1 MKKKLI
7 TLCILLCTLVLEILP
22 YGAVCNFASPEGPPH
37 RATYSYFS
45 LTPYGYA
52 NFAPLITAILTCVLL
67 LIVLISIIF
76 KKAIGK
82 KTAILAGIA
91 SLISLCPMLYG
102 LDYYSIVGA
111 MISLCLIAGTA
122 VISIH
127 GNGNTSSAE

>member
-7 TLCILLCTLVLEILP
+7 TLCLLLCTLVLEILP
-22 YGAVCNFASPEGPPH
+22 YGAVCNFWNPEGPPH

-45 LTPYGYA
+45 MIPYGYA
-52 NFAPLITAILTCVLL
+52 HFSPLITAIMTCVLL

-82 KTAILAGIA
+82 QTAILAGIA

-102 LDYYSIVGA
+102 LDDYSIVGA
-111 MISLCLIAGTA
+111 LIY
-122 VISIH
+122 VLV
-127 GNGNTSSAE
+127 

>member
-1 MKKKLI
+1 MKKKII

-22 YGAVCNFASPEGPPH
+22 YGAVCNFANPEGAP
-37 RATYSYFS
+37 RRVTYSYFS

-67 LIVLISIIF
+67 LIVMISIIF

-102 LDYYSIVGA
+102 LDDYSIVGA
-111 MISLCLIAGTA
+111 LISLCLIAVTA

-127 GNGNTSSAE
+127 GNGDTPSAE

>member
-1 MKKKLI
+1 MKKKI
-7 TLCILLCTLVLEILP
+7 IVLCILLCTLVLEILP
-22 YGAVCNFASPEGPPH
+22 YGAVCNFANPEGPPD
-37 RATYSYFS
+37 RTTYSYFS
-45 LTPYGYA
+45 MIPYGYA
-52 NFAPLITAILTCVLL
+52 HFSPLITAILTCVLL

-102 LDYYSIVGA
+102 LDDYSIVGA
-111 MISLCLIAGTA
+111 LISLSLIAAT
-122 VISIH
+122 VVSIQ

>member
-7 TLCILLCTLVLEILP
+7 TLCLLLCTLVLEILP
-22 YGAVCNFASPEGPPH
+22 YGAVCNFANPEGPPH

-45 LTPYGYA
+45 MIPYGYA
-52 NFAPLITAILTCVLL
+52 HFSPLITAILTCVLL

-102 LDYYSIVGA
+102 LDDYSIVGA
-111 MISLCLIAGTA
+111 LISLFLIAAT
-122 VISIH
+122 VVVSLQKD
-127 GNGNTSSAE
+127 